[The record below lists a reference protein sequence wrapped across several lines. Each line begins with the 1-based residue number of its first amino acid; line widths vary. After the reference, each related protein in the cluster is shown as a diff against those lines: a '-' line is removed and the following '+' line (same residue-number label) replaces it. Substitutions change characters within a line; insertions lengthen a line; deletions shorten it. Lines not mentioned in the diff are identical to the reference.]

1 MTEQKQENKGLV
13 LAGLDGANPL
23 AFLAALGTLRGLTLA
38 WPERRVCL
46 SWTLLDF
53 WRPTLHVDEGA
64 PGEDEALDGLE
75 RFMEMRPGHEALGIA
90 DDLTIPADRFRTHA
104 THALDAALAASPSLG
119 GRSTAD
125 FIAAFGCDAVES
137 TDRKGQI
144 QDTALRTMS
153 GTGHQHFLKTMRELA
168 EKANRDKLW
177 QCLFRYWERKDP
189 QLSLRWDPED
199 DRRYALRW
207 KNPSDDKVSV
217 KGEKSGAPTEWGAN
231 RLAFEALPLFPVM
244 PVSQEV
250 RTTGFSGNRSR
261 DTFWTWPIWDV
272 PAGLDTVRSL
282 LALRNLQR
290 NRIDHKELDAMGIRQ
305 VFKSQRVT
313 IGQYRNFTPSTPV

>member
-1 MTEQKQENKGLV
+1 MIGQKQSAGGL
-13 LAGLDGANPL
+13 LLTGLDGANPL

-38 WPERRVCL
+38 WPERRVRL
-46 SWTLLDF
+46 SWTLRDA
-53 WRPTLHVDEGA
+53 WRPCIHVDEGA
-64 PGEDEALDGLE
+64 PDEDEALDGLE
-75 RFMEMRPGHEALGIA
+75 RFVQMRPGHEALGIG
-90 DDLTIPADRFRTHA
+90 DNLTIPADKFR
-104 THALDAALAASPSLG
+104 THALDAAKAASLSLE

-137 TDRKGQI
+137 ADRKGQI

-168 EKANRDKLW
+168 EAEKVTRRKLR
-177 QCLFRYWERKDP
+177 QCLFGQWERKDP

-207 KNPSDDKVSV
+207 KNPSDDRVHV

-244 PVSQEV
+244 PVRREV

-272 PAGLDTVRSL
+272 PAVLDTVRSL
-282 LALRNLQR
+282 MALRELQS
-290 NRIDHKELDAMGIRQ
+290 NGINHKGLAAMGIRQ
-305 VFKSQRVT
+305 VFKSRRIT
-313 IGQYRNFTPSTPV
+313 IGQYRNFTPSTPA